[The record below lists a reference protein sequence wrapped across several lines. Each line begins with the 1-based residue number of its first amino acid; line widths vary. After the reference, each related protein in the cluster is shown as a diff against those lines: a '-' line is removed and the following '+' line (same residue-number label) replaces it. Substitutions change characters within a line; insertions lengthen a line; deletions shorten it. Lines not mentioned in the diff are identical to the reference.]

1 MATAAYV
8 GNTAFRTV
16 RTEEFE
22 NSEGVDTL
30 TVVREGAASGMDT
43 ESALW
48 TRGKVGTSL
57 GYPNMYLQSKRVS
70 QGKSALGQ
78 ITLNFAGYLT
88 SSLAN
93 PISIEDSTPL
103 QSGTFTTD
111 ETDADGREQNVQA
124 QFYAQSTTTRW
135 IHRGPTAPT
144 APRYKAIV
152 PTEVPTNTLFAHYP
166 ASYTGTLQTKVEG
179 RLVDFNRVELA
190 TGVWGVTETWM
201 IRIENDS
208 S

>member
-16 RTEEFE
+16 STDEFE
-22 NSEGVDTL
+22 DSEGVDTV
-30 TVVREGAASGMDT
+30 TIVREGAASGMDT

-48 TRGKVGTSL
+48 TRGRVGTSL

-70 QGKSALGQ
+70 QSKSSLGQ

-88 SSLAN
+88 SAVAN
-93 PISIEDSTPL
+93 PISIEQSTPL
-103 QSGTFTTD
+103 QSGTFTSD
-111 ETDADGREQNVQA
+111 ETGPNGQPQNVQA

-135 IHRGPTAPT
+135 IYRGRSAPT
-144 APRYKAIV
+144 APRYKAVV
-152 PTEVPTNTLFAHYP
+152 PTVVPTNILFGHYP

-179 RLVDFNRVELA
+179 RLADFVLTELA
-190 TGVWGVTETWM
+190 PGVWGVTETWT
-201 IRIENDS
+201 IRIENDG
-208 S
+208 